1 MDGPEPPSP
10 SQPPAPRF
18 YMHPLLS
25 HTQLYPAPISYNIVF
40 SPCTGT
46 VFDRTVDSPIP
57 AVTLSEPATEPPIPA
72 SSRLIL
78 RASELPWLVI
88 VTGSKEGKKG
98 GVETSSVLTNLD
110 VLYAVHKTLLA
121 RAAPEEWDALGEGS
135 HAQCRVSEA
144 YEDRCTRIG
153 GGWEGGVRRVD
164 WLGPDTHLVGVEIDE
179 NDEASEITGRLVFGP
194 SC

>member
-1 MDGPEPPSP
+1 
-10 SQPPAPRF
+10 
-18 YMHPLLS
+18 MHPLLS

-40 SPCTGT
+40 SPCAGT

-78 RASELPWLVI
+78 RASELPWFVV
-88 VTGSKEGKKG
+88 VTGSKEEKKG

-121 RAAPEEWDALGEGS
+121 RAAPEEWDALGAGS
-135 HAQCRVSEA
+135 HAQRRVSEA
-144 YEDRCTRIG
+144 YEDRCVQIG
-153 GGWEGGVRRVD
+153 GGWVGGVRRVD
-164 WLGPDTHLVGVEIDE
+164 WLGSDTHLVGVEIDE
-179 NDEASEITGRLVFGP
+179 NNEASEITGRLVFGP
-194 SC
+194 PC